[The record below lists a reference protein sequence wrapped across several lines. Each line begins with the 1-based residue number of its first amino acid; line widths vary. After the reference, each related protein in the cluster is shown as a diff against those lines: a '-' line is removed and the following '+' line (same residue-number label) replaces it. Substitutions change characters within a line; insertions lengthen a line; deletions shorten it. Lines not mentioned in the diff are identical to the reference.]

1 MKEEPRARI
10 CCHPVSGLTSLLPQ
24 ALTFS
29 LRSSSALPN
38 PSLSILPQM
47 SPFGLFFLLRGLCLC
62 LGDISLSFHRDCYE
76 NRSENNSR
84 ASGQAVLKSRRI
96 IWPRGAQREPPGR
109 GGERPSGGNP
119 AGSSTAESQG
129 RRPSLRETPP
139 TESFAFNWRITAL
152 RYCVGFAIQCE
163 SAASTH
169 TCPLLPRPLPHTI
182 PPF

>member
-1 MKEEPRARI
+1 MLLAELRERPLIIMKEELRARI
-10 CCHPVSGLTSLLPQ
+10 CCHPVSGLTSLLPR

-38 PSLSILPQM
+38 PSCLYFPKCHPLVC
-47 SPFGLFFLLRGLCLC
+47 FFLLRGLCLY
-62 LGDISLSFHRDCYE
+62 LGDISLSFYRDCYE

-84 ASGQAVLKSRRI
+84 ASGQAALKSRRI

-129 RRPSLRETPP
+129 RRPSLRETP
-139 TESFAFNWRITAL
+139 L
-152 RYCVGFAIQCE
+152 
-163 SAASTH
+163 
-169 TCPLLPRPLPHTI
+169 TI
-182 PPF
+182 FCF